1 MIIKCLFITRD
12 TQSSPELIEAW
23 DEETYHENPDG
34 FNDACDQKLKE
45 LHKSND
51 LEGFVYVNIDIG
63 NDHEADIRR
72 ACLGFTLKCHKV
84 EVYEE
89 DDKTSC

>member
-45 LHKSND
+45 
-51 LEGFVYVNIDIG
+51 FPF
-63 NDHEADIRR
+63 A
-72 ACLGFTLKCHKV
+72 F
-84 EVYEE
+84 
-89 DDKTSC
+89 